1 MRREAT
7 LYHDG
12 CKVCLSV
19 VETMTGL
26 FDNDRHLLTVI
37 NLEEQRGFTAQ
48 AEAVG
53 VKRLPSLV
61 IDGILLHVSQGDV
74 TASRLGSQGRSD

>member
-19 VETMTGL
+19 VDTMMGI
-26 FDNDRHLLTVI
+26 FDNDRHSLTVI
-37 NLEEQRGFTAQ
+37 NLDNERELTAA
-48 AEAVG
+48 AEAAG

-61 IDGILLHVSQGDV
+61 IDGKVMEIQPHAPIAEFRQV
-74 TASRLGSQGRSD
+74 

>member
-1 MRREAT
+1 MKREAT

-26 FDNDRHLLTVI
+26 FDNDRRSLTVI
-37 NLEEQRGFTAQ
+37 NLEAHGELVAS
-48 AEAVG
+48 AEAAG

-61 IDGILLHVSQGDV
+61 IDGKVLEIQPH
-74 TASRLGSQGRSD
+74 APIAEFRP

>member
-1 MRREAT
+1 MKREAT

-19 VETMTGL
+19 VDTMTGI
-26 FDNDRHLLTVI
+26 FDNDTHSLTVI
-37 NLEEQRGFTAQ
+37 NLDDQRELTAA
-48 AEAVG
+48 AEAAG

-61 IDGILLHVSQGDV
+61 IDGKVLEIQPHAPIAEFRQP
-74 TASRLGSQGRSD
+74 

>member
-19 VETMTGL
+19 VETMTGV

-37 NLEEQRGFTAQ
+37 NLDEQRGFTAQ
-48 AEAVG
+48 AEAAG

-61 IDGILLHVSQGDV
+61 IDGKVLEIQPHAPIAEFRQPK
-74 TASRLGSQGRSD
+74 

>member
-1 MRREAT
+1 MKREAT

-19 VETMTGL
+19 VETMAGL
-26 FDNDRHLLTVI
+26 FDNDRHSLTVV
-37 NLEEQRGFTAQ
+37 NLDERRELVAP
-48 AEAVG
+48 AEAAG

-61 IDGILLHVSQGDV
+61 IDGKVLEIQPH
-74 TASRLGSQGRSD
+74 ASIAEFRQA

>member
-1 MRREAT
+1 MNREAI

-12 CKVCLSV
+12 CKICLSV

-26 FDNDRHLLTVI
+26 FDNDRHSLTVV
-37 NLEEQRGFTAQ
+37 NLEEHGELTAS
-48 AEAVG
+48 AEAAG

-61 IDGILLHVSQGDV
+61 IDGKVLEIQPHAPIAEFRRQLVS
-74 TASRLGSQGRSD
+74 